1 LLLKSD
7 IAAFIRREA
16 PFILMAVAK
25 VRTTGD
31 DGTGTN
37 QSSRSPRRGEVI

>member
-1 LLLKSD
+1 MLLKSD

-31 DGTGTN
+31 DGTGTTN
-37 QSSRSPRRGEVI
+37 PAAALGEERL

>member
-16 PFILMAVAK
+16 PFIPYGGGEGED
-25 VRTTGD
+25 TGD
-31 DGTGTN
+31 DGTGTTN
-37 QSSRSPRRGEVI
+37 PAAALGEERL